1 MKVNSIKNIIIVLF
15 VLVILCITF
24 FVFATYKNMKETQKQ
39 NAKVK
44 SSLEMLLA
52 MENILIHLEQ
62 LETQQRG
69 YTFTNKEQ
77 FALPYKKALNNFIND
92 TITLARIVE
101 HKPERAL
108 DLQSLIALL
117 QKKIA
122 YSKQTVLLYE
132 MEGIEPVVT
141 VVKLGTGRV
150 LSDSLRSVTSAIMN
164 TDNTLLTDANS
175 YLQVVAERTTLRFF
189 YLSSF
194 FILLLLLFFVIINY
208 NLKNRQIASEK
219 LAYNASLIDTISDA
233 IFSTDQNFIIQS
245 WNKYATA
252 QYGISSE
259 DAVGK
264 PLPSLLNVHL
274 SEAEVLK
281 SLAELNTKGSFL
293 SEYLVT
299 TLEGKKIFVLASI
312 SCLLNKQGNITG
324 YVAVHKDISERKK
337 LEDQLKVFNQDLER
351 QVNVKTA
358 ELSDIFER
366 ITDGFIALDKNWS
379 YTYVN
384 KRICQLLGFK
394 QEDLIGKNIWEEFP
408 DLNNQ
413 AFFYEYYNK
422 ALVEQRYYFLEL
434 YYSPLNIWLENHI
447 YPSPTGISVY
457 YRDVTQ
463 KKEAEAKAIKASE
476 LSEKIIDSLPGIFF
490 MHQKLAKGLFRWNK
504 KLEIIS
510 GYTPGEIGTKSINE
524 FLDEA
529 DFDIVIKKLEEG
541 FIYGQAELETNIITK
556 EGKKIPFYFTA
567 MVIEI
572 EGTPFLIGNGLD
584 ISERKKAEAQ
594 AKRNFDK
601 IQLLAKLSE
610 AIGQAKQVN
619 QLYEISLTAL
629 IQNIGADKVSIGI
642 FDEKN
647 QLEIVADNGLSDLFK
662 AYLQKNSNVLKLYDK
677 TYCFTIGDIDAER
690 RSAEDSVAFF
700 AEELKAAAYFP
711 LIYQQQPIGLF
722 NLFFK
727 NPRTLTS
734 QEVQLIETI
743 ARTVAFAIN
752 EKRYE
757 LALIASN
764 QKYKLLFYNNPMPM
778 WMLSYPERDFV
789 DVNESA
795 LAHYGYSRDEFLKM
809 NINNIRPLENTIL
822 LNKMKAA
829 VPVNASYKGIW
840 RHKKKNGE
848 IIKVEII
855 AHDIFYE
862 GKNVRLILANDID
875 EKVKAE
881 ERLQE
886 SYQQIRQLATHL
898 QNIREDE
905 RTKISREIH
914 DELGQQLTGLKMYVS
929 WLNKK
934 IIPHESEIKEKFQNT
949 MDLIE
954 DTIKSVRKISTELR
968 PSMLDDLGLL
978 AALEWQSNEFEKRYG
993 IATTFIDL
1001 TGNKPIE
1008 TKFTTSLFRIFQ
1020 ESLTNVARHADAKKV
1035 ISSLIFDDNQ
1045 LQLTITDNGKGF
1057 VVNELGSKKTLGL
1070 FGMRERTMEMG
1081 GNYEIKSEPGI
1092 GTTVFITI
1100 PLL

>member
-1 MKVNSIKNIIIVLF
+1 
-15 VLVILCITF
+15 
-24 FVFATYKNMKETQKQ
+24 
-39 NAKVK
+39 
-44 SSLEMLLA
+44 
-52 MENILIHLEQ
+52 
-62 LETQQRG
+62 
-69 YTFTNKEQ
+69 
-77 FALPYKKALNNFIND
+77 
-92 TITLARIVE
+92 
-101 HKPERAL
+101 
-108 DLQSLIALL
+108 
-117 QKKIA
+117 
-122 YSKQTVLLYE
+122 
-132 MEGIEPVVT
+132 
-141 VVKLGTGRV
+141 
-150 LSDSLRSVTSAIMN
+150 
-164 TDNTLLTDANS
+164 
-175 YLQVVAERTTLRFF
+175 
-189 YLSSF
+189 
-194 FILLLLLFFVIINY
+194 
-208 NLKNRQIASEK
+208 
-219 LAYNASLIDTISDA
+219 
-233 IFSTDQNFIIQS
+233 
-245 WNKYATA
+245 
-252 QYGISSE
+252 
-259 DAVGK
+259 
-264 PLPSLLNVHL
+264 
-274 SEAEVLK
+274 
-281 SLAELNTKGSFL
+281 
-293 SEYLVT
+293 
-299 TLEGKKIFVLASI
+299 
-312 SCLLNKQGNITG
+312 
-324 YVAVHKDISERKK
+324 
-337 LEDQLKVFNQDLER
+337 
-351 QVNVKTA
+351 
-358 ELSDIFER
+358 
-366 ITDGFIALDKNWS
+366 
-379 YTYVN
+379 
-384 KRICQLLGFK
+384 
-394 QEDLIGKNIWEEFP
+394 
-408 DLNNQ
+408 
-413 AFFYEYYNK
+413 
-422 ALVEQRYYFLEL
+422 
-434 YYSPLNIWLENHI
+434 
-447 YPSPTGISVY
+447 
-457 YRDVTQ
+457 
-463 KKEAEAKAIKASE
+463 
-476 LSEKIIDSLPGIFF
+476 
-490 MHQKLAKGLFRWNK
+490 
-504 KLEIIS
+504 
-510 GYTPGEIGTKSINE
+510 
-524 FLDEA
+524 
-529 DFDIVIKKLEEG
+529 
-541 FIYGQAELETNIITK
+541 
-556 EGKKIPFYFTA
+556 
-567 MVIEI
+567 
-572 EGTPFLIGNGLD
+572 
-584 ISERKKAEAQ
+584 
-594 AKRNFDK
+594 
-601 IQLLAKLSE
+601 
-610 AIGQAKQVN
+610 
-619 QLYEISLTAL
+619 
-629 IQNIGADKVSIGI
+629 
-642 FDEKN
+642 
-647 QLEIVADNGLSDLFK
+647 
-662 AYLQKNSNVLKLYDK
+662 
-677 TYCFTIGDIDAER
+677 
-690 RSAEDSVAFF
+690 
-700 AEELKAAAYFP
+700 LKAAAYFP

-809 NINNIRPLENTIL
+809 NINNIRPLEDTIL

-1057 VVNELGSKKTLGL
+1057 VVNDIGSKKTLGL